1 MNKRQIDAQQRRK
14 QAEQFLASSSIPDEL
29 AWAHMILGLQH
40 EDDLAWEAAV
50 ESYCKGVAL
59 NPGNPHTQYFCNNNL
74 AFSLIQLGRFE
85 EAEPYCRAAI
95 EIEPERHNA
104 HKNLGLALQ
113 GLGQFLDAA
122 KCFATASRIAP
133 ADPRAWWFLEQLIE
147 SHQEVLSQSGELRL
161 AVERLRWSVNA
172 GGHAQV
178 Q

>member
-1 MNKRQIDAQQRRK
+1 MAQPQRDTQQLRA
-14 QAEQFLASSSIPDEL
+14 QAEQFLATSSVADEL

-40 EDDLAWEAAV
+40 EDELAWEAAV
-50 ESYCKGVAL
+50 ERYGKGVAL
-59 NPGNPHTQYFCNNNL
+59 NPGNPDTRYFCNNNL

-85 EAEPYCRAAI
+85 DAEPYCRAAI
-95 EIEPERHNA
+95 EIEPGRHNA

-113 GLGQFLDAA
+113 GLRSFLDAA
-122 KCFATASRIAP
+122 KSFATASRIAP
-133 ADPRAWWFLEQLIE
+133 GDPRAWWFLERLVA
-147 SHQEVLSQSGELRL
+147 SHPEVLSQSADLRL